1 MLHRFTA
8 PEIGV
13 QGHDP
18 ALLCKTLEQLRRE
31 RYTILSLEEAVRR
44 LRERL
49 GFPPRSLVFT
59 VDDGYFDFAEVGA
72 EVFAAFDCPVTVF
85 VTIGFLEG
93 TLWHWWDHIDYTIRQ
108 TKARALSLPFKET
121 TLTLQLDDATDRSS
135 LAAQVALDCTT
146 LSETAR
152 RDFISAL
159 SIAAEVEIPTRPTPR
174 YAPMSWEDTRRLE
187 KQGISFGPHTMSHPI
202 LDQTTEADAEWQIN
216 ESWKLLQQ
224 RVAHPLPIFAYPNG
238 DYGSREIEFAARA
251 GLAAAVTTE
260 QAYAQIERFHAG
272 KHGNLMIPRFSYPE
286 YPANV
291 CLTAAGFTRVSAAVR
306 RALQFSL

>member
-1 MLHRFTA
+1 M
-8 PEIGV
+8 EV

-18 ALLCKTLEQLRRE
+18 VLLRKTLEQLRRE

-72 EVFAAFDCPVTVF
+72 KVFAAFDCPVTVF

-93 TLWHWWDHIDYTIRQ
+93 TLWHWWDHIDYIIRQ

-121 TLTLQLDDATDRSS
+121 TLALQLDDATDRA
-135 LAAQVALDCTT
+135 LIAAQVALDCTT

-152 RDFISAL
+152 SDFVSAL

-174 YAPMSWEDTRRLE
+174 YAPMSWEDTRSLE
-187 KQGISFGPHTMSHPI
+187 KQGVSFGPHTMSHPI
-202 LDQTTEADAEWQIN
+202 LNLTTEADAGWQIG
-216 ESWKLLQQ
+216 ESWRLLQQ
-224 RVAHPLPIFAYPNG
+224 RVTRPLPIFAYPNG
-238 DYGSREIEFAARA
+238 DYSSREVELVAQT
-251 GLAAAVTTE
+251 GLTAAVTTE
-260 QAYAQIERFHAG
+260 QTYAHTEKFHAG

-286 YPANV
+286 YPNNV

-306 RALQFSL
+306 RALRFSL